1 MSAPKPVRPEPR
13 PGILAIDT
21 YVPGK
26 SGRPGGGKVHKL
38 SSNETPLG
46 PSPAALAA
54 LHEATAKLET
64 YPDGR
69 ATVLRT
75 AIAKRYGLDPER
87 IVCGAGLRRAALA
100 AGLRLWRPGHRG
112 HLFRAR
118 FLVYRIAI
126 LASGATPVVAPERD
140 YTTDVDAI
148 LARVT
153 ERTRIVYV
161 TNPSNPTGTYLPFDE
176 IRRLHAALPANV
188 LLVIDGAYAEYVR
201 ANDYS
206 AGLELALEAEN
217 VVMTRTFSKIYGL
230 AAVRIGWMLAPSH
243 VAIRSTASG
252 AVQRLR
258 PGHRGGRG
266 RHRRR
271 GAHGGGRRPQRRV
284 AAQAHRRRPG
294 ARPESDA
301 ERRQLRADPL
311 PRRTGAL
318 GRRRRRLPLTE
329 RGLITRRVSAYG
341 LPNALR
347 VTVAGPRRTP
357 PSWRRSAT
365 SCGARMPEGILPEAA
380 TPPIG
385 RLTIVGLG
393 LIGSSIARAARRYNL
408 AGTIVA
414 LDRDAAVRERVAELG
429 IADVVTGDPRE
440 GASETDL
447 VILCVPVGAIGA
459 AAAELAPY
467 LKPGAIVSD
476 VGSVKG
482 AVVAAIRPHL
492 PEGVALVPGHPI
504 AGTEFSG
511 PDAGFA
517 TLFQNRW
524 CILTPPE
531 GTDPAAV
538 ERSGPC
544 GRAWAPM
551 SRP

>member
-87 IVCGAGLRRAALA
+87 IVCGAGSDELLSLLA
-100 AGLRLWRPGHRG
+100 YAYGGPGTEGIYSEHG
-112 HLFRAR
+112 

-230 AAVRIGWMLAPSH
+230 AAVRIGWMLAPAH
-243 VAIRSTASG
+243 VADAVNRIRGPFNVSG
-252 AVQRLR
+252 PAIAA
-258 PGHRGGRG
+258 
-266 RHRRR
+266 
-271 GAHGGGRRPQRRV
+271 GA
-284 AAQAHRRRPG
+284 AAIADEAHMAAAAAHNAEWLPKLTDG
-294 ARPESDA
+294 AR
-301 ERRQLRADPL
+301 
-311 PRRTGAL
+311 AL
-318 GRRRRRLPLTE
+318 GLKVTPSVANFVLIHFPDEPGRSAADADAFLTE

-347 VTVAGPRRTP
+347 VTVAGAEANTAFLAALGDFVR
-357 PSWRRSAT
+357 
-365 SCGARMPEGILPEAA
+365 GAH
-380 TPPIG
+380 
-385 RLTIVGLG
+385 
-393 LIGSSIARAARRYNL
+393 
-408 AGTIVA
+408 AG
-414 LDRDAAVRERVAELG
+414 
-429 IADVVTGDPRE
+429 GD
-440 GASETDL
+440 
-447 VILCVPVGAIGA
+447 
-459 AAAELAPY
+459 
-467 LKPGAIVSD
+467 
-476 VGSVKG
+476 
-482 AVVAAIRPHL
+482 
-492 PEGVALVPGHPI
+492 
-504 AGTEFSG
+504 
-511 PDAGFA
+511 FA
-517 TLFQNRW
+517 
-524 CILTPPE
+524 
-531 GTDPAAV
+531 
-538 ERSGPC
+538 
-544 GRAWAPM
+544 
-551 SRP
+551 

>member
-87 IVCGAGLRRAALA
+87 IVCGAGSDELLSLLA
-100 AGLRLWRPGHRG
+100 YAYGGPGTEGIYSEHG
-112 HLFRAR
+112 

-230 AAVRIGWMLAPSH
+230 AAVRIGWMLAPAH
-243 VAIRSTASG
+243 VADSVNRIRGPFNVSG
-252 AVQRLR
+252 PAIAA
-258 PGHRGGRG
+258 
-266 RHRRR
+266 
-271 GAHGGGRRPQRRV
+271 GA
-284 AAQAHRRRPG
+284 AAIADEAHMAAAAAHNAEWLPKLTDG
-294 ARPESDA
+294 AR
-301 ERRQLRADPL
+301 
-311 PRRTGAL
+311 AL
-318 GRRRRRLPLTE
+318 GLKVTPSVANFVLIHFPDEPGRSAADADAFLTE

-347 VTVAGPRRTP
+347 VTVAGAEANTAFLAALGDFVR
-357 PSWRRSAT
+357 
-365 SCGARMPEGILPEAA
+365 GAH
-380 TPPIG
+380 
-385 RLTIVGLG
+385 
-393 LIGSSIARAARRYNL
+393 
-408 AGTIVA
+408 AG
-414 LDRDAAVRERVAELG
+414 
-429 IADVVTGDPRE
+429 GD
-440 GASETDL
+440 
-447 VILCVPVGAIGA
+447 
-459 AAAELAPY
+459 
-467 LKPGAIVSD
+467 
-476 VGSVKG
+476 
-482 AVVAAIRPHL
+482 
-492 PEGVALVPGHPI
+492 
-504 AGTEFSG
+504 
-511 PDAGFA
+511 FA
-517 TLFQNRW
+517 
-524 CILTPPE
+524 
-531 GTDPAAV
+531 
-538 ERSGPC
+538 
-544 GRAWAPM
+544 
-551 SRP
+551 

>member
-87 IVCGAGLRRAALA
+87 IVCGAGSDELLSLLA
-100 AGLRLWRPGHRG
+100 YAYGGPGTEGIYSEHG
-112 HLFRAR
+112 

-243 VAIRSTASG
+243 VADSVNRIRGPFNVSG
-252 AVQRLR
+252 PAIAA
-258 PGHRGGRG
+258 
-266 RHRRR
+266 
-271 GAHGGGRRPQRRV
+271 GA
-284 AAQAHRRRPG
+284 AAIADEAHMAAAAAHNAEWLPKLTDG
-294 ARPESDA
+294 AR
-301 ERRQLRADPL
+301 
-311 PRRTGAL
+311 AL
-318 GRRRRRLPLTE
+318 GLKVTPSVANFVLIHFPDEPGRSAADADAFLTE

-347 VTVAGPRRTP
+347 VTVAGAEANTAFLAALGDFVR
-357 PSWRRSAT
+357 
-365 SCGARMPEGILPEAA
+365 GAH
-380 TPPIG
+380 
-385 RLTIVGLG
+385 
-393 LIGSSIARAARRYNL
+393 
-408 AGTIVA
+408 AG
-414 LDRDAAVRERVAELG
+414 
-429 IADVVTGDPRE
+429 GD
-440 GASETDL
+440 
-447 VILCVPVGAIGA
+447 
-459 AAAELAPY
+459 
-467 LKPGAIVSD
+467 
-476 VGSVKG
+476 
-482 AVVAAIRPHL
+482 
-492 PEGVALVPGHPI
+492 
-504 AGTEFSG
+504 
-511 PDAGFA
+511 FA
-517 TLFQNRW
+517 
-524 CILTPPE
+524 
-531 GTDPAAV
+531 
-538 ERSGPC
+538 
-544 GRAWAPM
+544 
-551 SRP
+551 